1 MKKKLLSICICML
14 SIFILASCTNKQEK
28 DNNEIQE
35 TTNTESEIDDNC
47 QNQGGLFDPDI
58 SLYKP
63 VIYLYP
69 EKETDV
75 SVNLTLNGKL
85 TCTYPKYNNGW
96 TVTAKPDG
104 TLTDKNGMN
113 YNYLYWE
120 GETDTRFDFSTG
132 YCVKGSE
139 SAKFLE
145 KELAKQGLNRKEAN
159 EFITFWLPQMEQNEY
174 NIISFQ
180 KETYTDD
187 AKLNVN
193 PNPNTIIRV
202 FMAFKPS
209 NEYVKIP
216 VPKETETPQ
225 RNGFTLVE
233 WGGSILN

>member
-14 SIFILASCTNKQEK
+14 SIFMLAACTNEQEK
-28 DNNEIQE
+28 ENNEIQE

-47 QNQGGLFDPDI
+47 QNQVEI
-58 SLYKP
+58 CKP

-69 EKETDV
+69 KEETEV
-75 SVNLTLNGKL
+75 SVNVTLNGQL

-96 TVTAKPDG
+96 TVIAQPDG

-120 GETDTRFDFSTG
+120 GETDTEFDFSTG
-132 YCVKGSE
+132 YCIKGSE
-139 SAKFLE
+139 SAEFLE

-180 KETYTDD
+180 KETYTND
-187 AKLNVN
+187 AKLTVN
-193 PNPNTIIRV
+193 PNPDTIIRV

-209 NEYVKIP
+209 NEYVEISA
-216 VPKETETPQ
+216 PKETETPQ

-233 WGGSILN
+233 WGGSSLY

>member
-1 MKKKLLSICICML
+1 MRKKFLSICICICML
-14 SIFILASCTNKQEK
+14 SIFMFTACTDKQEK

-35 TTNTESEIDDNC
+35 TTNTEYKLDDNC
-47 QNQGGLFDPDI
+47 KNQAEVD
-58 SLYKP
+58 KP

-69 EKETDV
+69 EEETEV
-75 SVNLTLNGKL
+75 SVNLNLNGKL
-85 TCTYPKYNNGW
+85 TCTYPKYNNSW

-120 GETDTRFDFSTG
+120 GETDTKFDFSTG

-139 SAKFLE
+139 SAEFLE

-187 AKLNVN
+187 AKLTVN
-193 PNPNTIIRV
+193 PNPDTIIRV

-209 NEYVKIP
+209 NEYVEIP
-216 VPKETETPQ
+216 APKETETPQ

>member
-1 MKKKLLSICICML
+1 MKKKLLNICICML
-14 SIFILASCTNKQEK
+14 SIFMLAACTIEQEK
-28 DNNEIQE
+28 ENNQIQE
-35 TTNTESEIDDNC
+35 TTNTEYKLDDNC
-47 QNQGGLFDPDI
+47 KNQAEVD
-58 SLYKP
+58 KP

-69 EKETDV
+69 EEETEV
-75 SVNLTLNGKL
+75 SVNLNLNGKL

-120 GETDTRFDFSTG
+120 GETDTEFDFSTG

-187 AKLNVN
+187 AKLTVN

-202 FMAFKPS
+202 FMVFKPS
-209 NEYVKIP
+209 NEYVEISA
-216 VPKETETPQ
+216 PKETETPQ

>member
-14 SIFILASCTNKQEK
+14 SIFMLAACTNEQEEK
-28 DNNEIQE
+28 NII
-35 TTNTESEIDDNC
+35 SEIKNKDDDC
-47 QNQGGLFDPDI
+47 KNQVEI
-58 SLYKP
+58 CKP

-69 EKETDV
+69 EEETEV
-75 SVNLTLNGKL
+75 SVNVTLNGKL

-120 GETDTRFDFSTG
+120 GETDTEFDFSTG

-139 SAKFLE
+139 SAEFLE

-159 EFITFWLPQMEQNEY
+159 EFIIFWLPQMEQNEY

-180 KETYTDD
+180 TETYTND
-187 AKLNVN
+187 AKLIVN
-193 PNPNTIIRV
+193 PNPDTIIRV
-202 FMAFKPS
+202 FMVFKPS

-216 VPKETETPQ
+216 APAEIEPHQ
-225 RNGFTLVE
+225 RNEFTLVE
-233 WGGSILN
+233 WGGSILK

>member
-1 MKKKLLSICICML
+1 MKKKLLNICICML
-14 SIFILASCTNKQEK
+14 SIFMLAACTNKQEK
-28 DNNEIQE
+28 ENNEIQE

-47 QNQGGLFDPDI
+47 QNKDDPDI
-58 SLYKP
+58 AFYKP

-69 EKETDV
+69 EEETEV

-120 GETDTRFDFSTG
+120 GKTDTEFDFSTG

-139 SAKFLE
+139 SAEFLE

-180 KETYTDD
+180 KETYTNA

-209 NEYVKIP
+209 NEYVEISA
-216 VPKETETPQ
+216 PKETETPQ

>member
-14 SIFILASCTNKQEK
+14 SIFILASCTNQQEK

-35 TTNTESEIDDNC
+35 TTNTESEINDNC
-47 QNQGGLFDPDI
+47 QNQSGLFDPDI
-58 SLYKP
+58 ALYKP

-180 KETYTDD
+180 KETYTDV

-216 VPKETETPQ
+216 APKETETHQ

>member
-14 SIFILASCTNKQEK
+14 SIFLLAACANKQE
-28 DNNEIQE
+28 E
-35 TTNTESEIDDNC
+35 TNTISEIKNKDDDC
-47 QNQGGLFDPDI
+47 KNQATVD
-58 SLYKP
+58 KP

-69 EKETDV
+69 EEETEV
-75 SVNLTLNGKL
+75 SVNVTLNGKL

-96 TVTAKPDG
+96 TVTANPDG

-120 GETDTRFDFSTG
+120 GETDTQFDFSTG

-139 SAKFLE
+139 SAEFLE
-145 KELAKQGLNRKEAN
+145 NELAKQGLNRTEAN

-187 AKLNVN
+187 AKLTVN
-193 PNPNTIIRV
+193 PSPDTIIRV

-209 NEYVKIP
+209 NEYVEISS
-216 VPKETETPQ
+216 PKETETPQ

-233 WGGSILN
+233 WGGSKIN